1 MFYCLSF
8 FCRNKAGPQK
18 RAKLKG
24 KKGNNTQFTVTGV
37 ANVKQ
42 RLGKSKVTD
51 ARQRIQQ
58 STKFVDARARI
69 ELKKAQT
76 QVVDVRNKIEN
87 AKARKMDARQMLRA
101 RQQKQ
106 NQSPA
111 QPQQP
116 SGNQPQFMVTGLG
129 RVAINTGQQVQ
140 SVQPP
145 LTSANM
151 KASGLTRTISGSRQ
165 IPARVTPRTSISASA
180 IAGNIVRTVGEFYLP

>member
-1 MFYCLSF
+1 M
-8 FCRNKAGPQK
+8 
-18 RAKLKG
+18 
-24 KKGNNTQFTVTGV
+24 TGV

-58 STKFVDARARI
+58 STKFADARTRI

-106 NQSPA
+106 KLSQAQS
-111 QPQQP
+111 QPP

-140 SVQPP
+140 SVQAPI
-145 LTSANM
+145 TSADM
-151 KASGLTRTISGSRQ
+151 KVSGLTRTIPGSRQ
-165 IPARVTPRTSISASA
+165 IPARVTQRTTISASA
-180 IAGNIVRTVGEFYLP
+180 IAGNIVRTVSTLYCF